1 MAKTKIEFVCRECGS
16 SHHQWA
22 GQCLDCKEW
31 NTLEEVVIS
40 QATSSKPESLKDL
53 PSSKVQNLSEIKS
66 QNNHRLSTGL
76 SELDRTLGG
85 GLVDGS
91 VVLIGGDPGIGKSTL
106 ILQAIAA
113 INASSTTL
121 YVSGE
126 ESAEQVSDRAI
137 RLGIKED
144 ILFIGET
151 HLEKIIKI
159 SKDTRPKVIV
169 IDSIQTMVTD
179 LSNSAPGSVTQVRDC
194 AAQLTQYAKQTNT
207 ILLMIGHVTKGG
219 ALAGPRILEHMV
231 DAVLYFE
238 GDAGGRYRII
248 RAVKNRFGA
257 VNEISVFAM
266 GEKGLQQVSNPSSI
280 FLSNQENPSSG
291 SMVMVTREATRPLL
305 VEIQALVDQA
315 NGTPKRVSVG
325 LDQNR
330 LSLQLAIL
338 HKHSGI
344 ATFDQDVFINVVG
357 GIKVSETAS
366 DLVVM
371 LAIVSSLRDKVIP
384 SKWIA
389 FGEVGLTGEVR
400 PVYNSME
407 RLSEAQKQGFE
418 VAIIPKGNAPKKPIK
433 GMKVVTVGY
442 LIPSNSVFTREQ
454 LVFYRSMPF

>member
-16 SHHQWA
+16 SHHQWV

-53 PSSKVQNLSEIKS
+53 PASKVQNLSEIKS

-113 INASSTTL
+113 INASNTTL

-305 VEIQALVDQA
+305 VEIQALVDQT

-418 VAIIPKGNAPKKPIK
+418 VAIIPKGNAPKKLIK

-442 LIPSNSVFTREQ
+442 LYQAIQYLLENS
-454 LVFYRSMPF
+454 

>member
-1 MAKTKIEFVCRECGS
+1 MAKTKVEFVCRECGA

-31 NTLEEVVIS
+31 NTLEEIVIS

-53 PSSKVQNLSEIKS
+53 PASKVQNLTEIKT
-66 QNNHRLSTGL
+66 QNKDRLSTGL

-106 ILQAIAA
+106 ILQALAKL
-113 INASSTTL
+113 NSDNTTL

-126 ESAEQVSDRAI
+126 ESAEQVSERAI

-151 HLEKIIKI
+151 HLEKIIKL
-159 SKDTRPKVIV
+159 SKDVKPKVIV

-179 LSNSAPGSVTQVRDC
+179 LSASAPGSVTQVRDC

-305 VEIQALVDQA
+305 VEIQALVDQS

-330 LSLQLAIL
+330 LALQLAIL

-371 LAIVSSLRDKVIP
+371 LSIVSSLRDKVIP

-400 PVYNSME
+400 PVYNAQE

-418 VAIIPKGNAPKKPIK
+418 LAIIPKGNEPKKPIK
-433 GMKVVTVGY
+433 GMQVIPVGY
-442 LIPSNSVFTREQ
+442 LYQAIQYLLENS
-454 LVFYRSMPF
+454 

>member
-1 MAKTKIEFVCRECGS
+1 MAKTKIEFVCRECGA
-16 SHHQWA
+16 SHHQWL

-31 NTLEEVVIS
+31 NTLEEIIIS
-40 QATSSKPESLKDL
+40 QITSSKPQSLKDL
-53 PSSKVQNLSEIKS
+53 PASKVQNLSEITT
-66 QNNHRLSTGL
+66 QNKERLSTGL

-91 VVLIGGDPGIGKSTL
+91 VILIGGDPGIGKSTL
-106 ILQAIAA
+106 ILQALAV
-113 INASSTTL
+113 INKANTTL

-126 ESAEQVSDRAI
+126 ESAEQVSERAI
-137 RLGIKED
+137 RLEIKED
-144 ILFIGET
+144 ILFISET
-151 HLEKIIKI
+151 HLEKILKL
-159 SKDTRPKVIV
+159 SKDFQPKVIV

-179 LSNSAPGSVTQVRDC
+179 ISSSAPGSVTQVRDC

-207 ILLMIGHVTKGG
+207 VLLLIGHVTKGG

-238 GDAGGRYRII
+238 GDPGGRYRII
-248 RAVKNRFGA
+248 RAVKNRYGA

-266 GEKGLQQVSNPSSI
+266 GEKGLQQISNPSSI

-315 NGTPKRVSVG
+315 NGSPKRVSVG

-400 PVYNSME
+400 PVYNAME

-418 VAIIPKGNAPKKPIK
+418 VAIIPKGNAPKKSIK
-433 GMKVVTVGY
+433 GMKIVTVGY
-442 LIPSNSVFTREQ
+442 LYQAIQYLLENS
-454 LVFYRSMPF
+454 

>member
-31 NTLEEVVIS
+31 NTLEEVLIS
-40 QATSSKPESLKDL
+40 QATSSKPEGLKDL

-442 LIPSNSVFTREQ
+442 LYQAIQYLLENS
-454 LVFYRSMPF
+454 

>member
-1 MAKTKIEFVCRECGS
+1 MAKTKIEFVCRECGA
-16 SHHQWA
+16 SHHQWV

-31 NTLEEVVIS
+31 NTLEEIVIS
-40 QATSSKPESLKDL
+40 QTISSKPDILKDL
-53 PSSKVQNLSEIKS
+53 PASKVQNLSEITT
-66 QNNHRLSTGL
+66 QNKERLSTGL

-91 VVLIGGDPGIGKSTL
+91 VILIGGDPGIGKSTL
-106 ILQAIAA
+106 ILQALAV
-113 INASSTTL
+113 INKANTTL

-126 ESAEQVSDRAI
+126 ESAEQVSERAI
-137 RLGIKED
+137 RLEIKED
-144 ILFIGET
+144 ILFISET
-151 HLEKIIKI
+151 HLEKILKL
-159 SKDTRPKVIV
+159 SKDFQPKVIV

-179 LSNSAPGSVTQVRDC
+179 ISSSAPGSVTQVRDC

-207 ILLMIGHVTKGG
+207 VLLMIGHVIKGG

-238 GDAGGRYRII
+238 GDPGGRYRII

-266 GEKGLQQVSNPSSI
+266 GEKGLQQISNPSSI

-315 NGTPKRVSVG
+315 NGSPKRVSVG

-344 ATFDQDVFINVVG
+344 STFDQDVFINVVG

-400 PVYNSME
+400 PVYNAME

-418 VAIIPKGNAPKKPIK
+418 VAIIPKGNAPKKSIK
-433 GMKVVTVGY
+433 GMKIITVGY
-442 LIPSNSVFTREQ
+442 LYQAIQYLLENS
-454 LVFYRSMPF
+454 

>member
-1 MAKTKIEFVCRECGS
+1 MAKTKIEFVCRECGA
-16 SHHQWA
+16 SHHQWV

-31 NTLEEVVIS
+31 NTLEEIVIT
-40 QATSSKPESLKDL
+40 QTTSSKSEILKDL
-53 PSSKVQNLSEIKS
+53 PASKVQNLSEITT
-66 QNNHRLSTGL
+66 QNKERLSTGL

-106 ILQAIAA
+106 ILQALAV
-113 INASSTTL
+113 INTSNTTL

-126 ESAEQVSDRAI
+126 ESAEQVSERAI
-137 RLGIKED
+137 RLEIKED
-144 ILFIGET
+144 ILFISET
-151 HLEKIIKI
+151 HLEKIIKL
-159 SKDTRPKVIV
+159 SKDVQPKVIV

-179 LSNSAPGSVTQVRDC
+179 ISSSAPGSVTQVRDC

-207 ILLMIGHVTKGG
+207 VLLLIGHVTKGG

-238 GDAGGRYRII
+238 GDPGGRYRII

-266 GEKGLQQVSNPSSI
+266 GEKGLQQISNPSSI

-315 NGTPKRVSVG
+315 NGSPKRVSVG

-344 ATFDQDVFINVVG
+344 STFDQDVFINVVG

-384 SKWIA
+384 NNWIA

-400 PVYNSME
+400 PVYNAME

-418 VAIIPKGNAPKKPIK
+418 LAIIPQGNAPKKSIK
-433 GMKVVTVGY
+433 GLKIVTVGY
-442 LIPSNSVFTREQ
+442 LYQAIQYLLENS
-454 LVFYRSMPF
+454 

>member
-1 MAKTKIEFVCRECGS
+1 MAKTKVEFVCRECGA

-31 NTLEEVVIS
+31 NTLEEIVIS

-53 PSSKVQNLSEIKS
+53 PASKVQNLTEIKA
-66 QNNHRLSTGL
+66 QNKDRLSTGL

-106 ILQAIAA
+106 ILQALAKL
-113 INASSTTL
+113 NSDNTTL

-126 ESAEQVSDRAI
+126 ESAEQVSERAI

-151 HLEKIIKI
+151 HLEKIIKL
-159 SKDTRPKVIV
+159 SKDVKPKVIV

-179 LSNSAPGSVTQVRDC
+179 LSASAPGSVTQVRDC
-194 AAQLTQYAKQTNT
+194 AAQLTQFAKQTNT

-305 VEIQALVDQA
+305 VEIQALVDQS

-330 LSLQLAIL
+330 LALQLAIL

-366 DLVVM
+366 DIVVM
-371 LAIVSSLRDKVIP
+371 LSIVSSLRDKVIP

-400 PVYNSME
+400 PVYNAQE

-418 VAIIPKGNAPKKPIK
+418 LAIIPKGNEPKKPIK
-433 GMKVVTVGY
+433 GMQVIPVGY
-442 LIPSNSVFTREQ
+442 LYQAIQYLLENS
-454 LVFYRSMPF
+454 

>member
-40 QATSSKPESLKDL
+40 QVTSSKPESLKDL
-53 PSSKVQNLSEIKS
+53 PASKVQNLSEIKS

-113 INASSTTL
+113 INASNTTL

-442 LIPSNSVFTREQ
+442 LYQAIQYLLENS
-454 LVFYRSMPF
+454 

>member
-1 MAKTKIEFVCRECGS
+1 MAKTKVEFVCRECGA

-31 NTLEEVVIS
+31 NTLEEIVIS

-53 PSSKVQNLSEIKS
+53 PASKVQNLTEIKA
-66 QNNHRLSTGL
+66 QNKDRLSTGL

-106 ILQAIAA
+106 ILQALAKL
-113 INASSTTL
+113 NSDNTTL

-126 ESAEQVSDRAI
+126 ESAEQVSERAI

-151 HLEKIIKI
+151 HLEKIIKL
-159 SKDTRPKVIV
+159 SKDVKPKVIV
-169 IDSIQTMVTD
+169 IYSIQTMVTD
-179 LSNSAPGSVTQVRDC
+179 LSASAPGSVTQVRDC
-194 AAQLTQYAKQTNT
+194 AAQLTQFAKQTNT

-305 VEIQALVDQA
+305 VEIQALVDQS
-315 NGTPKRVSVG
+315 NGTPKRVSVW

-330 LSLQLAIL
+330 LALQLAIL

-371 LAIVSSLRDKVIP
+371 LSIVSSLRDKVIP

-400 PVYNSME
+400 PVYNAQE

-418 VAIIPKGNAPKKPIK
+418 LAIIPKGNEPKKLIK
-433 GMKVVTVGY
+433 GIQVIPVGY
-442 LIPSNSVFTREQ
+442 LYQAIQYLLENS
-454 LVFYRSMPF
+454 

>member
-16 SHHQWA
+16 SQHQWA
-22 GQCLDCKEW
+22 GQCLDCKAW

-53 PSSKVQNLSEIKS
+53 PASKVQNLSEVKS
-66 QNNHRLSTGL
+66 QNKNRLSTGL
-76 SELDRTLGG
+76 TELDRTLGG

-106 ILQAIAA
+106 ILQALATV
-113 INASSTTL
+113 NATNTTL

-126 ESAEQVSDRAI
+126 ESAEQVSERAI

-151 HLEKIIKI
+151 HLEKIIKL
-159 SKDTRPKVIV
+159 SKDVQPKVIV

-179 LSNSAPGSVTQVRDC
+179 VSTSAPGSVTQVRDC

-238 GDAGGRYRII
+238 GDPGGRYRII

-344 ATFDQDVFINVVG
+344 ATFDQDVFVNVVG

-418 VAIIPKGNAPKKPIK
+418 VAIIPKANAPKKPIK
-433 GMKVVTVGY
+433 GMKIITVGY
-442 LIPSNSVFTREQ
+442 LYQAIQYLLENS
-454 LVFYRSMPF
+454 

>member
-1 MAKTKIEFVCRECGS
+1 MAKTKVEFVCRECGA

-31 NTLEEVVIS
+31 NTLEEIVIS

-53 PSSKVQNLSEIKS
+53 PASKVQNLTEIKA
-66 QNNHRLSTGL
+66 QNKDRLSTGL

-106 ILQAIAA
+106 ILQALAKL
-113 INASSTTL
+113 NSENTTL

-126 ESAEQVSDRAI
+126 ESAEQVSERAI

-151 HLEKIIKI
+151 HLEKIIKL
-159 SKDTRPKVIV
+159 SKDIKPKVIV

-179 LSNSAPGSVTQVRDC
+179 LSASAPGSVTQVRDC
-194 AAQLTQYAKQTNT
+194 AAQLTQFAKQTNT

-305 VEIQALVDQA
+305 VEIQALVDQS

-330 LSLQLAIL
+330 LALQLAIL

-357 GIKVSETAS
+357 GIRVSETAS

-371 LAIVSSLRDKVIP
+371 LSIVSSLRDKVIP

-400 PVYNSME
+400 PVYNAQE

-418 VAIIPKGNAPKKPIK
+418 LAIIPKGNEPKKPIK
-433 GMKVVTVGY
+433 GIQVIPVGY
-442 LIPSNSVFTREQ
+442 LYQAIQYLLENS
-454 LVFYRSMPF
+454 

>member
-1 MAKTKIEFVCRECGS
+1 MAKTKVEFVCRECGA

-31 NTLEEVVIS
+31 NTLEEIVIS

-53 PSSKVQNLSEIKS
+53 PASKVQNLTEIKA
-66 QNNHRLSTGL
+66 QNKDRLSTGL

-106 ILQAIAA
+106 ILQALAKL
-113 INASSTTL
+113 NSDNTTL

-126 ESAEQVSDRAI
+126 ESAEQVSERAI

-151 HLEKIIKI
+151 HLEKIIKL
-159 SKDTRPKVIV
+159 SKDVKPKVIV

-179 LSNSAPGSVTQVRDC
+179 LSASAPGSVTQVRDC

-305 VEIQALVDQA
+305 VEIQALVDQS

-330 LSLQLAIL
+330 LALQLAIL

-371 LAIVSSLRDKVIP
+371 LSIVSSLRDKVIP

-400 PVYNSME
+400 PVYNAQE

-418 VAIIPKGNAPKKPIK
+418 LAIIPKGNEPKKPIK
-433 GMKVVTVGY
+433 GIQVIPVGY
-442 LIPSNSVFTREQ
+442 LYQAIQYLLENR
-454 LVFYRSMPF
+454 

>member
-1 MAKTKIEFVCRECGS
+1 MAKTKVEFVCRECGA

-22 GQCLDCKEW
+22 GQCLECKAW
-31 NTLEEVVIS
+31 NTLEEIVIS
-40 QATSSKPESLKDL
+40 QATASKPDSLKDL
-53 PSSKVQNLSEIKS
+53 PASKVQNLTEVKS
-66 QNNHRLSTGL
+66 QNKDRLSTGL

-106 ILQAIAA
+106 ILQALATLNKA
-113 INASSTTL
+113 NTTL

-126 ESAEQVSDRAI
+126 ESAEQVSERAV

-144 ILFIGET
+144 VLFIGET
-151 HLEKIIKI
+151 HLEKILKL
-159 SKDTRPKVIV
+159 SKDVQPKVIV

-179 LSNSAPGSVTQVRDC
+179 LSTSAPGSVTQVRDC

-207 ILLMIGHVTKGG
+207 VLLMIGHVTKGG

-238 GDAGGRYRII
+238 GDAGGRYRVI

-305 VEIQALVDQA
+305 IEIQALVDQS
-315 NGTPKRVSVG
+315 NGSPKRVSVG

-330 LSLQLAIL
+330 LALQLAIL

-384 SKWIA
+384 SNWIA

-400 PVYNSME
+400 PVYNAQE

-418 VAIIPKGNAPKKPIK
+418 LAIIPKGNAPKKSIK
-433 GMKVVTVGY
+433 GMKIVSVGY
-442 LIPSNSVFTREQ
+442 LFQAIQYLLENS
-454 LVFYRSMPF
+454 

>member
-53 PSSKVQNLSEIKS
+53 PASKVQNLSEIKS
-66 QNNHRLSTGL
+66 QNKNRLSTGL
-76 SELDRTLGG
+76 TELDRTLGG

-106 ILQAIAA
+106 ILQALAA

-126 ESAEQVSDRAI
+126 ESAEQVSERAI

-159 SKDTRPKVIV
+159 SKDLRPKVIV

-418 VAIIPKGNAPKKPIK
+418 IAIIPKGNAPKKPIK

-442 LIPSNSVFTREQ
+442 LYQAIQYLLENS
-454 LVFYRSMPF
+454 

>member
-1 MAKTKIEFVCRECGS
+1 MAKTKIEFVCRECGA
-16 SHHQWA
+16 SHYQWA

-31 NTLEEVVIS
+31 NTLEEIVIS
-40 QATSSKPESLKDL
+40 QAASSKSEILKDL
-53 PSSKVQNLSEIKS
+53 PASKVQNLSEITT
-66 QNNHRLSTGL
+66 QNKERLSTGL

-106 ILQAIAA
+106 ILQALAV
-113 INASSTTL
+113 INTSNTTL

-126 ESAEQVSDRAI
+126 ESAEQVSERAT

-144 ILFIGET
+144 ILFISET
-151 HLEKIIKI
+151 HLEKILKL
-159 SKDTRPKVIV
+159 SKDIQPKVIV

-179 LSNSAPGSVTQVRDC
+179 ISTSAPGSVTQVRDC

-207 ILLMIGHVTKGG
+207 VLLLIGHVTKGG

-238 GDAGGRYRII
+238 GDPGGRYRII
-248 RAVKNRFGA
+248 RAVKNRFGS

-266 GEKGLQQVSNPSSI
+266 GEKGLQQISNPSSI

-315 NGTPKRVSVG
+315 NGSPKRVSVG

-344 ATFDQDVFINVVG
+344 STFDQDVFINVVG

-371 LAIVSSLRDKVIP
+371 LAIVSSLRDKVIQNNLALLLETKKCRRSSY
-384 SKWIA
+384 SKL
-389 FGEVGLTGEVR
+389 FC
-400 PVYNSME
+400 
-407 RLSEAQKQGFE
+407 
-418 VAIIPKGNAPKKPIK
+418 
-433 GMKVVTVGY
+433 
-442 LIPSNSVFTREQ
+442 
-454 LVFYRSMPF
+454 

>member
-1 MAKTKIEFVCRECGS
+1 MAKTKIEFVCRECGA
-16 SHHQWA
+16 SHYQWA
-22 GQCLDCKEW
+22 GQCLECKAW

-40 QATSSKPESLKDL
+40 QVTSSRPESLKDL
-53 PSSKVQNLSEIKS
+53 PASKVQNLSEITTENKT
-66 QNNHRLSTGL
+66 RLTTGL

-106 ILQAIAA
+106 ILQALAA
-113 INASSTTL
+113 INQSNTTL

-144 ILFIGET
+144 ILFISET
-151 HLEKIIKI
+151 HLEKILKI
-159 SKDTRPKVIV
+159 SKEVQPKVIV

-179 LSNSAPGSVTQVRDC
+179 LSASAPGSVSQVRDC
-194 AAQLTQYAKQTNT
+194 AAQLTQYTKQTHT
-207 ILLMIGHVTKGG
+207 ILIMIGHVTKGG

-238 GDAGGRYRII
+238 GDAGGRYRVI
-248 RAVKNRFGA
+248 RAVKNRYGS

-266 GEKGLQQVSNPSSI
+266 SGKGLQQISNPSSI
-280 FLSNQENPSSG
+280 FLSNQKTPSPG
-291 SMVMVTREATRPLL
+291 SMVMVVREATRPLL
-305 VEIQALVDQA
+305 IEIQALVDQA
-315 NGTPKRVSVG
+315 NGPAKRVSVG

-338 HKHSGI
+338 HKHGGI
-344 ATFDQDVFINVVG
+344 ATFDQDVFVNVVG

-371 LAIVSSLRDKVIP
+371 MAIASSLRDKVIP
-384 SKWIA
+384 KDWIA
-389 FGEVGLTGEVR
+389 FGEVGLSGEVR
-400 PVYNSME
+400 PVFNASE
-407 RLSEAQKQGFE
+407 RLSEAQKQGFK
-418 VAIIPKGNAPKKPIK
+418 VAIIPKLNAPKKTDKGIKIVPIEFLNQAIR
-433 GMKVVTVGY
+433 Y
-442 LIPSNSVFTREQ
+442 LVEST
-454 LVFYRSMPF
+454 

>member
-1 MAKTKIEFVCRECGS
+1 MAKTKVEFVCRECGA

-31 NTLEEVVIS
+31 NTLEEIVIS

-53 PSSKVQNLSEIKS
+53 PASKVQNLTEIKT
-66 QNNHRLSTGL
+66 QNKDRLSTGL

-106 ILQAIAA
+106 ILQALAKL
-113 INASSTTL
+113 NSDNTTL

-126 ESAEQVSDRAI
+126 ESAEQVSERAI

-151 HLEKIIKI
+151 HLEKIIKL
-159 SKDTRPKVIV
+159 SKDVKPKVIV

-179 LSNSAPGSVTQVRDC
+179 LSGSAPGSVTQVRDC
-194 AAQLTQYAKQTNT
+194 AAQLTQFAKQTNT

-305 VEIQALVDQA
+305 VEIQALVDQS

-330 LSLQLAIL
+330 LALQLAIL

-371 LAIVSSLRDKVIP
+371 LSIVSSLRDKVIP

-400 PVYNSME
+400 PVYNAQE

-418 VAIIPKGNAPKKPIK
+418 LAIIPKGNEPKKPIK
-433 GMKVVTVGY
+433 GIQVIPVGY
-442 LIPSNSVFTREQ
+442 LYQAIQYLLENS
-454 LVFYRSMPF
+454 

>member
-231 DAVLYFE
+231 DTVLYFE

-418 VAIIPKGNAPKKPIK
+418 VAIIPKGNAPKKLIK

-442 LIPSNSVFTREQ
+442 LYQAIQYLLENS
-454 LVFYRSMPF
+454 

>member
-1 MAKTKIEFVCRECGS
+1 MAKTKVEFVCRECGA
-16 SHHQWA
+16 SHYQWA

-31 NTLEEVVIS
+31 NTLEEIVIS

-53 PSSKVQNLSEIKS
+53 PASKVQNLTEIKA
-66 QNNHRLSTGL
+66 QNKDRLSTGL

-106 ILQAIAA
+106 ILQALAKL
-113 INASSTTL
+113 NSDNTTL

-126 ESAEQVSDRAI
+126 ESAEQVSERAI

-151 HLEKIIKI
+151 HLEKIIKL
-159 SKDTRPKVIV
+159 SKDIKPKVIV

-179 LSNSAPGSVTQVRDC
+179 LSASAPGSVTQVRDC
-194 AAQLTQYAKQTNT
+194 AAQLTQFAKQTNT

-280 FLSNQENPSSG
+280 FLSSQENPSSG

-305 VEIQALVDQA
+305 VEIQALVDQS

-330 LSLQLAIL
+330 LALQLAIL

-357 GIKVSETAS
+357 GIRVSETAS

-371 LAIVSSLRDKVIP
+371 LSIVSSLRDKVIP

-400 PVYNSME
+400 PVYNAQE

-418 VAIIPKGNAPKKPIK
+418 LAIIPKGNQPKKPIK
-433 GMKVVTVGY
+433 GIQVIPVGY
-442 LIPSNSVFTREQ
+442 LYQAIQYLLENS
-454 LVFYRSMPF
+454 

>member
-1 MAKTKIEFVCRECGS
+1 MAKTKVEFVCRECGA

-31 NTLEEVVIS
+31 NTLEEIVIS

-53 PSSKVQNLSEIKS
+53 PASKVQNLTEIKA
-66 QNNHRLSTGL
+66 QNKDRLSTGL

-106 ILQAIAA
+106 ILQALAKL
-113 INASSTTL
+113 NSDNTTL

-126 ESAEQVSDRAI
+126 ESAEQVSERAI

-151 HLEKIIKI
+151 HLEKIIKL
-159 SKDTRPKVIV
+159 SKDVKPKVIV

-179 LSNSAPGSVTQVRDC
+179 LSASAPGSVTQVIDC
-194 AAQLTQYAKQTNT
+194 AAQLTQFAKQTNT

-305 VEIQALVDQA
+305 VEIQALVDQS

-330 LSLQLAIL
+330 LALQLAIL

-371 LAIVSSLRDKVIP
+371 LSIVSSLRDKVIP

-400 PVYNSME
+400 PVYNAQE

-418 VAIIPKGNAPKKPIK
+418 LAIIPKGNEPKKPIK
-433 GMKVVTVGY
+433 GMQVIPVGY
-442 LIPSNSVFTREQ
+442 LYQAIQYLLENS
-454 LVFYRSMPF
+454 

>member
-1 MAKTKIEFVCRECGS
+1 MAKTKIEFVCRDCGS

-53 PSSKVQNLSEIKS
+53 PASKVQNLSEIKS

-113 INASSTTL
+113 INAENTTL

-418 VAIIPKGNAPKKPIK
+418 VAIIPKGNAPKKSIK

-442 LIPSNSVFTREQ
+442 LYQAIQYLLENS
-454 LVFYRSMPF
+454 

>member
-1 MAKTKIEFVCRECGS
+1 MAKTKIEFVCRECGA

-31 NTLEEVVIS
+31 NTLEEIVIT
-40 QATSSKPESLKDL
+40 QTTSSKSEILKDL
-53 PSSKVQNLSEIKS
+53 PASKVQNLSEITT
-66 QNNHRLSTGL
+66 QNKERLSTGL

-106 ILQAIAA
+106 ILQALAV
-113 INASSTTL
+113 INTTNTTL

-126 ESAEQVSDRAI
+126 ESAEQVSERAI
-137 RLGIKED
+137 RLEIKED
-144 ILFIGET
+144 ILFISET
-151 HLEKIIKI
+151 HLEKILKL
-159 SKDTRPKVIV
+159 SKDVQPKVIV

-179 LSNSAPGSVTQVRDC
+179 ISSSAPGSVTQVRDC

-207 ILLMIGHVTKGG
+207 VLLLIGHVTKGG

-238 GDAGGRYRII
+238 GDPGGRYRII

-266 GEKGLQQVSNPSSI
+266 GEKGLQQISNPSSI

-315 NGTPKRVSVG
+315 NGSPKRVSVG

-344 ATFDQDVFINVVG
+344 STFDQDVFINVVG

-384 SKWIA
+384 NKWIA

-400 PVYNSME
+400 PVYNAME

-418 VAIIPKGNAPKKPIK
+418 VAIIPKGNAPKKSIK
-433 GMKVVTVGY
+433 GLKIVTVGY
-442 LIPSNSVFTREQ
+442 LYQAIQYLLENS
-454 LVFYRSMPF
+454 

>member
-1 MAKTKIEFVCRECGS
+1 MAKTKIEFVCRECGA
-16 SHHQWA
+16 SHYQWA

-31 NTLEEVVIS
+31 NTLEEIVIS
-40 QATSSKPESLKDL
+40 QATSSKSEILKDL
-53 PSSKVQNLSEIKS
+53 PASKVQNLSEITT
-66 QNNHRLSTGL
+66 QNKERLSTGL

-106 ILQAIAA
+106 ILQALAV
-113 INASSTTL
+113 INTTNSTL

-126 ESAEQVSDRAI
+126 ESAEQVSERAI
-137 RLGIKED
+137 RLEINED
-144 ILFIGET
+144 ILFISET
-151 HLEKIIKI
+151 HLEKILKL
-159 SKDTRPKVIV
+159 SKDVQPKVIV

-179 LSNSAPGSVTQVRDC
+179 ISTSAPGSVTQVRDC

-207 ILLMIGHVTKGG
+207 VLLLIGHVTKGG

-238 GDAGGRYRII
+238 GDPGGRYRII
-248 RAVKNRFGA
+248 RAVKNRFGS

-266 GEKGLQQVSNPSSI
+266 GEKGLQQISNPSSI

-315 NGTPKRVSVG
+315 NGSPKRVSVG

-344 ATFDQDVFINVVG
+344 STFDQDVFINVVG

-384 SKWIA
+384 NNWIA

-400 PVYNSME
+400 PVYNAME

-418 VAIIPKGNAPKKPIK
+418 LAIIPQGNAPKKSIK
-433 GMKVVTVGY
+433 GLKIITVGY
-442 LIPSNSVFTREQ
+442 LYQAIQYLLENS
-454 LVFYRSMPF
+454 

>member
-1 MAKTKIEFVCRECGS
+1 MAKTKVEFVCRECGA

-31 NTLEEVVIS
+31 NTLEEIVIS

-53 PSSKVQNLSEIKS
+53 PASKVQNLTEIKA
-66 QNNHRLSTGL
+66 QNKDRLSTGL

-106 ILQAIAA
+106 ILQALAKL
-113 INASSTTL
+113 NSDNTTL

-126 ESAEQVSDRAI
+126 ESAEQVSERAI

-151 HLEKIIKI
+151 HLEKIIKL
-159 SKDTRPKVIV
+159 SKDIKPKVIV

-179 LSNSAPGSVTQVRDC
+179 LSASAPGSVTQVRDC
-194 AAQLTQYAKQTNT
+194 AAQLTQFAKQTNT

-280 FLSNQENPSSG
+280 FLSNQEKPSSR

-305 VEIQALVDQA
+305 VEIQALVDQS

-330 LSLQLAIL
+330 LALQLAIL

-371 LAIVSSLRDKVIP
+371 LSIVSSLRDKVIP

-400 PVYNSME
+400 PVYNAQE

-418 VAIIPKGNAPKKPIK
+418 LAIIPKGNEPKKPIK
-433 GMKVVTVGY
+433 GMQVIPVGY
-442 LIPSNSVFTREQ
+442 LYQAIQYLLENS
-454 LVFYRSMPF
+454 

>member
-31 NTLEEVVIS
+31 NTLEEIVIS

-66 QNNHRLSTGL
+66 QNNNRISTGL

-106 ILQAIAA
+106 ILQAIAT

-305 VEIQALVDQA
+305 VEIQALVDQS
-315 NGTPKRVSVG
+315 NGAPKRVSVG

-400 PVYNSME
+400 PVFNSME

-418 VAIIPKGNAPKKPIK
+418 LAIIPKGNVPKKSIK

-442 LIPSNSVFTREQ
+442 LYQAIQYLLENS
-454 LVFYRSMPF
+454 

>member
-1 MAKTKIEFVCRECGS
+1 MAKTKIEFVCRDCGS

-53 PSSKVQNLSEIKS
+53 PASKVQNLSEIKS

-113 INASSTTL
+113 INVANTTL

-442 LIPSNSVFTREQ
+442 LYQAIQYLLENS
-454 LVFYRSMPF
+454 